1 MKGGQ
6 AKAPGK
12 VQSFLYK
19 LCGYESGSFT
29 YGFFCIIR
37 LADSTLEAP

>member
-12 VQSFLYK
+12 VQSFLYI
-19 LCGYESGSFT
+19 CGYESECFT

-37 LADSTLEAP
+37 LADSTLEDP